1 MWVNIPFADVDRISI
16 FLTQNIGDIDID
28 IDIDIHTAVL
38 YGLITHFIIATK
50 VVNDVNVIS

>member
-16 FLTQNIGDIDID
+16 FLTQNIGNID